1 MSRQTAN
8 YQADQRL
15 KEICRQA
22 NANST
27 DSPQTIQDRNSW
39 FAKPTKK
46 RILNASEVAKY
57 LLRKK

>member
-1 MSRQTAN
+1 MSLQKAD

-15 KEICRQA
+15 KEMRRRA
-22 NANST
+22 DANST

-39 FAKPTKK
+39 FPKPTKK
-46 RILNASEVAKY
+46 RILNVSEVAKY